1 MVVPLKVSGA
11 FHSRLMMES
20 ANEFAEFISKFSIK
34 LPSFP
39 VVSNVNANAYSSAA
53 SISELLVKQI
63 YSPVRWTDVIQGIR
77 ENGVDNFVE
86 CGPGNV
92 LTKLLRQIP

>member
-1 MVVPLKVSGA
+1 MSLRNLLPDFRSNYPL
-11 FHSRLMMES
+11 SRL
-20 ANEFAEFISKFSIK
+20 
-34 LPSFP
+34 FP
-39 VVSNVNANAYSSAA
+39 MLMPMHTVQPQ

-86 CGPGNV
+86 CGPGTV